1 MNKPTRPNVIVG
13 HVIQAARKKTGMT
26 QRELGIAAGY
36 TSAIEVGT
44 FERGTRGLT
53 LEQAKRFCPL
63 IGLDPDRMVE
73 IRAMAK
79 RGETMATKDLLLYAR
94 GADVPYQPP
103 VVITKSYDELDEE
116 ERLRSAAISYFRRLL
131 AQTAL
136 HPDGP
141 KRFAAIALLLDSVKS
156 MSTEDLVG
164 LTDLV
169 K

>member
-116 ERLRSAAISYFRRLL
+116 ERLRSAAITYFRRAL
-131 AQTAL
+131 AKAAL
-136 HPDGP
+136 HQDSAV
-141 KRFAAIALLLDSVKS
+141 RFAQIALLMSKLDDI
-156 MSTEDLVG
+156 STDDLN
-164 LTDLV
+164 DLIELAG
-169 K
+169 